1 MTDPSSTPST
11 HRPGSIL
18 GTRVLRTEDPGL
30 LTGARRYLA
39 DLDLPNRLHAVFV
52 RSDVAHGTIGEIH
65 IEDAA
70 GMPGV
75 VEILT
80 SAELGVAPHH
90 GFAVVHEDFRRPPLA
105 DGKVRFVGEPI
116 AVVLAE
122 TFEQGE
128 DAAEMVWA
136 DITELPVH
144 VDAEGALA
152 SGATSTSAWRSCPW
166 SPTAAP
172 PTSATTDG
180 SPSGHR
186 PRCRTGCTANSPV
199 HSKWS
204 RPTSA

>member
-1 MTDPSSTPST
+1 MTDPSPTPST

-80 SAELGVAPHH
+80 STELGVAPHH

-122 TFEQGE
+122 TLEQGE

-136 DITELPVH
+136 DIEPLPAY
-144 VDAEGALA
+144 VDAEDALA
-152 SGATSTSAWRSCPW
+152 DETVEIFDGHGSNQAMVIVDKPRTCLLYTSD
-166 SPTAAP
+166 AA
-172 PTSATTDG
+172 DERG
-180 SPSGHR
+180 
-186 PRCRTGCTANSPV
+186 
-199 HSKWS
+199 
-204 RPTSA
+204 